1 MPPTD
6 ILLSFAAAA
15 FAVILIPGPTV
26 LLVTGYALAGG
37 WRAAALCIAGVCLGD
52 MVAMALTFLGLGAVL
67 AASASLFTFLKWI
80 GAFYLI
86 YLGVQ
91 LWRAPVAAAAPE
103 TLEARADKLADQQTL
118 ALHRIVSRAFM
129 VNLLHPKGL
138 AFYAAFLP
146 QFIDPSRPALAQMIA
161 LGAVFTLVAMLVLSG
176 YAFTATRLRPPQ
188 RPPRLQPHRRKLP
201 RGCRNLYGDAPARGV
216 SSGAELGSRQQPA
229 PRTAGE
235 FAEAEVLVKRCG
247 SWCFGVHDQGGYRQG
262 GAGGSDAFAGV
273 GQKNGA
279 QPLPAKLAMHGK
291 MAKQGH
297 VYGIARHFFVPGF
310 GQACCGDAGGAECV
324 KADDRFGLCDR

>member
-1 MPPTD
+1 
-6 ILLSFAAAA
+6 
-15 FAVILIPGPTV
+15 
-26 LLVTGYALAGG
+26 
-37 WRAAALCIAGVCLGD
+37 

-103 TLEARADKLADQQTL
+103 TQEDKRADQQTL

-176 YAFTATRLRPPQ
+176 YAFTATRFRAAFARPGA
-188 RPPRLQPHRRKLP
+188 RRVFN
-201 RGCRNLYGDAPARGV
+201 R
-216 SSGAELGSRQQPA
+216 SGASC
-229 PRTAGE
+229 
-235 FAEAEVLVKRCG
+235 LV
-247 SWCFGVHDQGGYRQG
+247 
-262 GAGGSDAFAGV
+262 GAGIYTAT
-273 GQKNGA
+273 
-279 QPLPAKLAMHGK
+279 LRHG
-291 MAKQGH
+291 G
-297 VYGIARHFFVPGF
+297 
-310 GQACCGDAGGAECV
+310 
-324 KADDRFGLCDR
+324 